1 MSTEWGLPDRAIMT
15 ADDIAEGAMISS
27 SKVRSAL
34 RHKRLRGFRVGKH
47 WRVKREDAISW
58 LETGAESTPLANT
71 DCNASEMDGQPSGT
85 RPTGAVV
92 GIDSMPKPR
101 RKPDSFLIATLGHKS

>member
-15 ADDIAEGAMISS
+15 ADDIADGAMISG
-27 SKVRSAL
+27 SKVRAAL

-47 WRVKREDAISW
+47 WRIKREDAISW

-71 DCNASEMDGQPSGT
+71 GCNASETDGQPSGT
-85 RPTGAVV
+85 SPADVV
-92 GIDSMPKPR
+92 DIGSLPKPR
-101 RKPDSFLIATLGHKS
+101 RKQDSFLIGMLGHKS